1 MRASGRL
8 ATTPR
13 LATRLPAAIVSP
25 PMDWVFLLLAGLG
38 LFFVPLVVGVAI
50 QNRLAASRVRV
61 EGAFAQIE
69 VQLQRRHDLV
79 PRLVEVVRGA
89 MAHERETLERVSAAR
104 TRAAPA
110 LEAARAGAPGEMP
123 AAEKDLDASVST
135 LLARIE
141 AYPQLKSSENALALQ
156 EEIVTSENRVAF
168 ARHAY
173 NDSVVRY
180 NVAIR
185 EFPANLVAS
194 FLRYREAQV
203 LEWDSASIAAAPTVS
218 MDRRANTEGSA

>member
-1 MRASGRL
+1 
-8 ATTPR
+8 
-13 LATRLPAAIVSP
+13 
-25 PMDWVFLLLAGLG
+25 MDWIYPLLAGLG

-50 QNRLAASRVRV
+50 QNRLAASKVRV
-61 EGAFAQIE
+61 EGAFAQID

-89 MAHERETLERVSAAR
+89 MAHERETLERVIAAR
-104 TRAAPA
+104 TRAAQA
-110 LEAARAGAPGEMP
+110 LESARAGAPGEMP

>member
-1 MRASGRL
+1 
-8 ATTPR
+8 
-13 LATRLPAAIVSP
+13 
-25 PMDWVFLLLAGLG
+25 MDWIFLLLAGLG

-50 QNRLAASRVRV
+50 QNRLATARVRV
-61 EGAFAQIE
+61 AGAFAQID

-89 MAHERETLERVSAAR
+89 MAHERETLERAIAAR
-104 TRAAPA
+104 TRAAEA
-110 LEAARAGAPGEMP
+110 LAAARPEAPGELP
-123 AAEKDLDASVST
+123 AAERDLDASVGT
-135 LLARIE
+135 LIARIE

-156 EEIVTSENRVAF
+156 EELVTSENRVAF

-173 NDSVVRY
+173 NDAVVRY

-194 FLRYREAQV
+194 LLRHRDAKV
-203 LEWDSASIAAAPTVS
+203 LEWEDAAIASPPSVS
-218 MDRRANTEGSA
+218 MERRSPSGGST